1 MQHSYSMGML
11 DMNQPDLTKQANEA
25 AANPGGLFD
34 LSSAEGVN
42 ESERLLIR
50 LCRKSFL
57 SLWAHANLHTAQDI
71 KDGKGSAKE
80 FADVLVVFGND
91 VIIFSDKHIQFQT
104 DKELSVAWS
113 RWFKRAV
120 NESAKQLHGAMNWLR
135 RFPERIFLD
144 AACKRPLPIKLPA
157 VDRARHHL
165 VAVTR
170 GSREACL
177 KLFPDSFGTLQINTD
192 VEGHTHYKTPFTVG
206 VVDRS
211 KHFVHV
217 FDEFSLEVAMD
228 EMDTITDFLAYLKA
242 REAFLSE
249 TDTTV
254 VAAGEE
260 QLIAAYISNGDSS
273 MHPFLPDAVGSEKPG
288 LVMFDDSHYP
298 GLIRRPEYQEKRRQD
313 KRSRA
318 WDDLLERLIRLGDPK
333 LVNPEIE
340 QPNHE
345 TEEALRLMAAESRFR
360 RHLLTESLLEM
371 LTAAAEEP
379 GKRRAR
385 VFSTREQSDLVY
397 IFLVTPKRP
406 NESDDDYRKH
416 RVAMLHA
423 YCRCAKLRFAQ
434 SVIFIGLGLD
444 HPARDYEMS
453 SEDVIVFTCHEYTP
467 AEKTETERFQ
477 RELGIL
483 GEGLTM
489 REGFATEFPEIATVR
504 PQTNLNRH
512 DNNKKRKAKLSKA
525 SQRRNRR

>member
-298 GLIRRPEYQEKRRQD
+298 GLIRRP
-313 KRSRA
+313 
-318 WDDLLERLIRLGDPK
+318 
-333 LVNPEIE
+333 
-340 QPNHE
+340 
-345 TEEALRLMAAESRFR
+345 
-360 RHLLTESLLEM
+360 
-371 LTAAAEEP
+371 
-379 GKRRAR
+379 
-385 VFSTREQSDLVY
+385 STRKSAVK
-397 IFLVTPKRP
+397 I
-406 NESDDDYRKH
+406 NA
-416 RVAMLHA
+416 VAHGTI
-423 YCRCAKLRFAQ
+423 C
-434 SVIFIGLGLD
+434 SNG
-444 HPARDYEMS
+444 
-453 SEDVIVFTCHEYTP
+453 
-467 AEKTETERFQ
+467 
-477 RELGIL
+477 
-483 GEGLTM
+483 
-489 REGFATEFPEIATVR
+489 
-504 PQTNLNRH
+504 
-512 DNNKKRKAKLSKA
+512 
-525 SQRRNRR
+525 